1 MEPLFKV
8 ETECNFEEYKR
19 FYRAIMNKIN
29 KLPVLIAVMMGMLFL
44 LACLKKDLVYVF
56 IAILVPITFRVI
68 EVIIAK
74 KVYESNKMLKD
85 ITLNY
90 EFYEEYF
97 EQKNTVGNTK
107 IVYDKIYMIVETDT
121 NFYIMIAR
129 NQGYIVNKGNC
140 SQEFIGFIR
149 KIRS

>member
-1 MEPLFKV
+1 
-8 ETECNFEEYKR
+8 
-19 FYRAIMNKIN
+19 
-29 KLPVLIAVMMGMLFL
+29 MLFL

-107 IVYDKIYMIVETDT
+107 VVYDKIYMIVETDT